1 MNNILETRALRMAVS
16 ALLALMLCL
25 TALTGSAFTLRAYAD
40 YEPPQALKTLWELN
54 NDVIGGLSIPGTDIN
69 YPILQHTTDDYYLNV
84 CFDGSAG
91 MPGSIYTNK
100 IEGKTFDTFNTVVY
114 GRNMSDGSYFGSL
127 SNYLDVEYLDA
138 HREIDV
144 YAVNAKHVY
153 QIFAVVVYD
162 DRRITDWYTDGELQD
177 QWAFLQSLQED
188 GQTGTILLDDMAVD
202 AGRDHLL
209 TLSTGITGKPD
220 NRLLIVAVER

>member
-100 IEGKTFDTFNTVVY
+100 IEGKTFDTFNTVIY
-114 GRNMSDGSYFGSL
+114 GRNMPDGSYFGSL